1 MEAMEAI
8 ISRRSIRKYTPD
20 SVTEGEIHELL
31 AAAMSAPS
39 SSNGQPWHFVTIT
52 DRQTLDEVPKFHPYS
67 NMIKEAPLAVIVCG
81 DLQLEKGRGVWV
93 QDCSA
98 ATENLLVAA
107 HAMGLGAVWLGVYPI
122 EERINGIRKLLGL
135 PAHVVPLCI
144 IVVGHPAE
152 KKPPSN
158 RFNPERVHRNKW

>member
-20 SVTEGEIHELL
+20 AVTEGEIHELL

-52 DRQTLDEVPKFHPYS
+52 DRQTLDEIPKFHPYS
-67 NMIKEAPLAVIVCG
+67 NMIKEAPLAVVVCG
-81 DLQLEKGRGVWV
+81 DLQLEKGKGVWV

-107 HAMGLGAVWLGVYPI
+107 HAMGLGAVWLGVHPI
-122 EERINGIRKLLGL
+122 EERINGVRKLLGL

-158 RFNPERVHRNKW
+158 RFNPERVHHIKW

>member
-1 MEAMEAI
+1 MEAIEAI

-52 DRQTLDEVPKFHPYS
+52 DRQTLDEIPKFHPYS
-67 NMIKEAPLAVIVCG
+67 NMIKEAPLAVVVCG
-81 DLQLEKGRGVWV
+81 DLQLEKGKGVWV

-107 HAMGLGAVWLGVYPI
+107 HAMGLGAVWLGLYPI

>member
-1 MEAMEAI
+1 MEAIEAI

-52 DRQTLDEVPKFHPYS
+52 DRQTLDEIPKFHPYS
-67 NMIKEAPLAVIVCG
+67 NMIKEAPLAVVVCG
-81 DLQLEKGRGVWV
+81 DLQLEKGKGVWV

-98 ATENLLVAA
+98 ATDYLLVAS
-107 HAMGLGAVWLGVYPI
+107 HAVGLGAGWLGVHPI
-122 EERINGIRKLLGL
+122 EERINGVRKLLGL

>member
-52 DRQTLDEVPKFHPYS
+52 DRQTLDEIPKFHPYS
-67 NMIKEAPLAVIVCG
+67 NMIKEAPLAVVVCG
-81 DLQLEKGRGVWV
+81 DLQLEKGKGVWV

-107 HAMGLGAVWLGVYPI
+107 HAMGLGAVWLGVHPI
-122 EERINGIRKLLGL
+122 EERINGVRKLLGL